1 MQSGRFG
8 FSFECKGGAL
18 LLGRVI
24 VRYLVLARFFEC
36 KNNAHRFVVGVFFLT
51 ARSVVQH

>member
-18 LLGRVI
+18 LLGKAI
-24 VRYLVLARFFEC
+24 VRYLVLARFLEC

>member
-18 LLGRVI
+18 LLGKVI

-51 ARSVVQH
+51 AAGDTT